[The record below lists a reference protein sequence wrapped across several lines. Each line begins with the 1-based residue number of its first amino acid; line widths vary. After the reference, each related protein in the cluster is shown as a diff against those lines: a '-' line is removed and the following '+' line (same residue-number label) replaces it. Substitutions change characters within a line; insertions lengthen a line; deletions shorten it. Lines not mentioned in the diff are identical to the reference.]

1 MYAADFCVNVTY
13 GANCS
18 AYIDAVDMVCVCGQQ
33 QYLLMRRV
41 GQNTVYVQCFWQ
53 GYHHIYSH
61 IRYTVCDTVLTNPM
75 YAHWAKCEAT
85 RPSA

>member
-1 MYAADFCVNVTY
+1 MLCTELNVMYAADFCVNVTY

-53 GYHHIYSH
+53 GNHQVYGY
-61 IRYTVCDTVLTNPM
+61 IRCIYTVLANPTH
-75 YAHWAKCEAT
+75 A
-85 RPSA
+85 S